1 MACWAQT
8 FNSYF
13 CEASDVYMDECY
25 DYPWRPFI
33 HSTGYSDDGK
43 PIPITREAAAKAITN
58 AYKELTLTPE
68 ERQARRERSEKIKQ
82 EVREYLKSTGFKA
95 QERIVTPA
103 DYYITKHGTYSVRC
117 QLIEKGNSLI
127 DLNIA
132 APNLEA
138 AQSICKKWSTH
149 YQEIY
154 AKIMEELL

>member
-1 MACWAQT
+1 MACWAQA

-13 CEASDVYMDECY
+13 CKASDVYMDECY

-82 EVREYLKSTGFKA
+82 EVRERLRKQG
-95 QERIVTPA
+95 
-103 DYYITKHGTYSVRC
+103 
-117 QLIEKGNSLI
+117 LIK
-127 DLNIA
+127 
-132 APNLEA
+132 
-138 AQSICKKWSTH
+138 
-149 YQEIY
+149 
-154 AKIMEELL
+154 

>member
-1 MACWAQT
+1 MDKTMTEPMEFTEAVFQQVVGKYRIRVEFRNYWSPPMACWAQT

-68 ERQARRERSEKIKQ
+68 ERQARRERSEKIKR
-82 EVREYLKSTGFKA
+82 EVRE
-95 QERIVTPA
+95 RIR
-103 DYYITKHGTYSVRC
+103 KQG
-117 QLIEKGNSLI
+117 LIK
-127 DLNIA
+127 
-132 APNLEA
+132 
-138 AQSICKKWSTH
+138 
-149 YQEIY
+149 
-154 AKIMEELL
+154 

>member
-1 MACWAQT
+1 MACWAQA

-68 ERQARRERSEKIKQ
+68 ERHATRERSEKIKRQ
-82 EVREYLKSTGFKA
+82 
-95 QERIVTPA
+95 VTQRHIKQA
-103 DYYITKHGTYSVRC
+103 
-117 QLIEKGNSLI
+117 LIK
-127 DLNIA
+127 
-132 APNLEA
+132 
-138 AQSICKKWSTH
+138 
-149 YQEIY
+149 
-154 AKIMEELL
+154 

>member
-43 PIPITREAAAKAITN
+43 PIPITREAAAN

-82 EVREYLKSTGFKA
+82 EVRERLRKQG
-95 QERIVTPA
+95 
-103 DYYITKHGTYSVRC
+103 
-117 QLIEKGNSLI
+117 LIK
-127 DLNIA
+127 
-132 APNLEA
+132 
-138 AQSICKKWSTH
+138 
-149 YQEIY
+149 
-154 AKIMEELL
+154 

>member
-33 HSTGYSDDGK
+33 HSTGCSDDGK

-68 ERQARRERSEKIKQ
+68 ERQARRERSEKIKR
-82 EVREYLKSTGFKA
+82 EVRERLRKQGIIK
-95 QERIVTPA
+95 
-103 DYYITKHGTYSVRC
+103 
-117 QLIEKGNSLI
+117 
-127 DLNIA
+127 
-132 APNLEA
+132 
-138 AQSICKKWSTH
+138 
-149 YQEIY
+149 
-154 AKIMEELL
+154 

>member
-1 MACWAQT
+1 MACWAQA

-68 ERQARRERSEKIKQ
+68 EQQARRERSEKIKQ
-82 EVREYLKSTGFKA
+82 EVK
-95 QERIVTPA
+95 ERLR
-103 DYYITKHGTYSVRC
+103 KQG
-117 QLIEKGNSLI
+117 LIK
-127 DLNIA
+127 
-132 APNLEA
+132 
-138 AQSICKKWSTH
+138 
-149 YQEIY
+149 
-154 AKIMEELL
+154 

>member
-1 MACWAQT
+1 MACWAQA

-13 CEASDVYMDECY
+13 CGASDVYMDECY

-82 EVREYLKSTGFKA
+82 ELRQKYKRQTDLK
-95 QERIVTPA
+95 VPA
-103 DYYITKHGTYSVRC
+103 DLDEQIKQRIKKV
-117 QLIEKGNSLI
+117 LEK
-127 DLNIA
+127 
-132 APNLEA
+132 
-138 AQSICKKWSTH
+138 
-149 YQEIY
+149 
-154 AKIMEELL
+154 EERK